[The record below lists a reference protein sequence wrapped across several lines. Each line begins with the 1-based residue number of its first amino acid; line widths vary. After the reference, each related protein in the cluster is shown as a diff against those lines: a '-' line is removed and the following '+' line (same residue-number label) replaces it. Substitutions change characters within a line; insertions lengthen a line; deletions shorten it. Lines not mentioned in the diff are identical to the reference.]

1 MRFYLYPYDLNMLAS
16 RLFGYIGAGLNTL
29 GLRENR
35 TFIFKGQAVYM
46 KLQLFRWVIV
56 VVLVIG
62 AFLLGIEYQ
71 KFTYFDACLEVGK
84 ETTIGDHR
92 ICVSKEN

>member
-1 MRFYLYPYDLNMLAS
+1 
-16 RLFGYIGAGLNTL
+16 
-29 GLRENR
+29 
-35 TFIFKGQAVYM
+35 M